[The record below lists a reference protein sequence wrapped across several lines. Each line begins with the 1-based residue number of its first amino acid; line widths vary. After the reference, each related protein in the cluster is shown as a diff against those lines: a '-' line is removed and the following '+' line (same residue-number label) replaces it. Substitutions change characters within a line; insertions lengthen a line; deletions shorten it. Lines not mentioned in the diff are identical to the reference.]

1 MVESG
6 DPQRFEEAR
15 LRVQGGDRLR
25 AGIGTL
31 GEKSLHAILKNYFEP
46 AGENQETRVGG
57 FVADI
62 VGSEGIFVI
71 QTKGFDKLRKKLAA
85 FLPVCPVTVVYPVAQ
100 LKWVNWVDPSSGE
113 VVARNRSPRRGQVAD
128 VFYELY
134 KIKEFLQTE
143 GLRFCIPLLEV
154 EDYRLLDG
162 WDRTKKRR
170 ATRSDRVPTRLFGQV
185 WVSGWRE
192 WGELIPPG
200 LPQPFTAKE
209 YAKAARQR
217 LEMARRALN
226 VLASLGLVERA
237 GKAGRAYLYQ
247 LPAEMENG

>member
-1 MVESG
+1 MVVPG

-62 VGSEGIFVI
+62 VGSEGIFEI

-113 VVARNRSPRRGQVAD
+113 VVARNRSPRRGQAAD

-134 KIKEFLQTE
+134 KIKEFP
-143 GLRFCIPLLEV
+143 C
-154 EDYRLLDG
+154 
-162 WDRTKKRR
+162 
-170 ATRSDRVPTRLFGQV
+170 
-185 WVSGWRE
+185 
-192 WGELIPPG
+192 
-200 LPQPFTAKE
+200 
-209 YAKAARQR
+209 
-217 LEMARRALN
+217 N
-226 VLASLGLVERA
+226 LASHIVEFF
-237 GKAGRAYLYQ
+237 
-247 LPAEMENG
+247 